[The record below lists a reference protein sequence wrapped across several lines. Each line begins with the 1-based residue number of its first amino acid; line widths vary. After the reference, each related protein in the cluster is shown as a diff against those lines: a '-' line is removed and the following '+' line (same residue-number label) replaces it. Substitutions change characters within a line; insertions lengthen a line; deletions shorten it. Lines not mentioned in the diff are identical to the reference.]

1 MDLPLP
7 RPARLRLMTYNIRHC
22 RGVDGVISPARIA
35 EVIAACEPDVVAL
48 QEVDVGRARTGG
60 LDQAEEIARLLDM
73 RHHFHPALQILE
85 ERYGDAILTTRPASL
100 VKAGALPGLARR
112 PGLEPRGALW
122 VEIAVGGGRL
132 QILNTHL
139 GLSGRERLAQVE
151 ALLGPDWLGGDR
163 ARTPFVLVGDLNA
176 TPLSRAYRRL
186 AARLTDVRGLAGGQG
201 RGATFPSRFPV
212 LRLDHV
218 FVSDGVTAERAGV
231 VRGALPRLASDHL
244 PLLTELCLVPA
255 PAGIAARASATV

>member
-1 MDLPLP
+1 MDSTPP
-7 RPARLRLMTYNIRHC
+7 PPPRLRLMSYNIRHC
-22 RGVDGVISPARIA
+22 RGLDGAVSPARIA

-48 QEVDVGRARTGG
+48 QEVDVGRRRTGG

-73 RHHFHPALQILE
+73 RHHFHPALQVLE

-122 VEIAVGGGRL
+122 VEVAVGGGRL

-139 GLSGRERLAQVE
+139 GLSGRERVAQVE
-151 ALLGPDWLGGDR
+151 ALLGPDWLGGNLAR
-163 ARTPFVLVGDLNA
+163 APFVLVGDLNA

-186 AARLTDVRGLAGGQG
+186 AARLTDARRLARRPA
-201 RGATFPSRFPV
+201 RGATFPSRCPV

-218 FVSDGVTAERAGV
+218 FVSAGVTAERVGV

-244 PLLTELCLVPA
+244 PLLAELCLAPA
-255 PAGIAARASATV
+255 PAEIGARAAMV